1 MNSPPLHRKVQ
12 AFARRLLDEANG
24 DLVRAPGLPVPVL
37 EDAELKSGDHVHR
50 LLAEVRKVLMPEPV
64 IGLGRPIQ
72 HLAGDASWEGGRH
85 GLRCGKVL
93 TKQGREEGPV
103 IPRGMSM
110 SRAHK

>member
-1 MNSPPLHRKVQ
+1 MDSPPVHRKVQ
-12 AFARRLLDEANG
+12 AFARRLLDKANG
-24 DLVRAPGLPVPVL
+24 DPVRASELPVPVL
-37 EDAELKSGDHVHR
+37 EDAELEPGGHVHR
-50 LLAEVRKVLMPEPV
+50 LLAEVRKVLMPETV

-85 GLRCGKVL
+85 GLRCGKL
-93 TKQGREEGPV
+93 LMKQGREEGPA